1 MRRRNRWLKTLFWGS
16 VLGVF
21 LALVLVFSGVA
32 VGALEQ
38 REGRPVPQPVPF
50 SHAFHAGGLGLSCRY
65 CHSAVEYAPYAGLPP
80 TETCMTCHLYV
91 KPDKRRHLNYHI
103 QST

>member
-50 SHAFHAGGLGLSCRY
+50 SHAFHAGV
-65 CHSAVEYAPYAGLPP
+65 SAFPAATVIPPWSTPPTPGFPHGDLHDLPP
-80 TETCMTCHLYV
+80 LREAG
-91 KPDKRRHLNYHI
+91 
-103 QST
+103 

>member
-1 MRRRNRWLKTLFWGS
+1 MDLFAG
-16 VLGVF
+16 VAYETEKPLAQDPLLGVGVGVF

-80 TETCMTCHLYV
+80 
-91 KPDKRRHLNYHI
+91 RRPA
-103 QST
+103 

>member
-32 VGALEQ
+32 VAAGELVLGHVAYDLLHLEEALEHYRKAAESAEEGS
-38 REGRPVPQPVPF
+38 RE
-50 SHAFHAGGLGLSCRY
+50 
-65 CHSAVEYAPYAGLPP
+65 
-80 TETCMTCHLYV
+80 
-91 KPDKRRHLNYHI
+91 
-103 QST
+103 